1 MSRLPIALAAL
12 APFLALAGGCS
23 TVDRVMPERAPRAD
37 DTLRAIQ
44 GAHFREC
51 PEGRS
56 LANARIGS
64 DNESRGVD
72 TQDIGLVPLA
82 SDPSRAVRLRRITVQ
97 AGGAIAWHA
106 HDGVQGMALVLSGEI
121 TEFRNTC
128 LDPIVYRAGDVARE
142 DAQTAHGWR
151 NTSRYPAVILVT
163 HVAPRS

>member
-1 MSRLPIALAAL
+1 MKRVAMVLALAA
-12 APFLALAGGCS
+12 GGCAS
-23 TVDRVMPERAPRAD
+23 MNPLDRGPPEPDA
-37 DTLRAIQ
+37 TLRAILS
-44 GAHFREC
+44 AHPIEC
-51 PEGRS
+51 PAGGT

-97 AGGAIAWHA
+97 AGGVIAWHV
-106 HDGVQGMALVLSGEI
+106 HDSVQGMALVLSGEI

-128 LDPIVYRAGDVARE
+128 LDPITYRAGDVARE

-163 HVAPRS
+163 HVVPRS

>member
-1 MSRLPIALAAL
+1 MALAAL
-12 APFLALAGGCS
+12 ALGGCS
-23 TVDRVMPERAPRAD
+23 TVSNVMPERAPRAD

-44 GAHFREC
+44 NAHFMEC

-72 TQDIGLVPLA
+72 TQDIGLVTLA
-82 SDPSRAVRLRRITVQ
+82 SDPSRSVRLRRITVQ

-106 HDGVQGMALVLSGEI
+106 HDGVQGMALVLSGEM

-151 NTSRYPAVILVT
+151 NETRYPAVILVT
-163 HVAPRS
+163 HVVPRS